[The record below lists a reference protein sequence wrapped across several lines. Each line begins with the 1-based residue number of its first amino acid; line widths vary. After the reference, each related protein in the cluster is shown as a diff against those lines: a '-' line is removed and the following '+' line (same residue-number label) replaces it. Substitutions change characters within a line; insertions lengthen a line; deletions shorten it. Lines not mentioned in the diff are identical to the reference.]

1 MLCKIFGHK
10 WQKEKSVRV
19 VENDPFLIVFEVG
32 AVCKRCGDE
41 RMVTVSKP
49 LKIEQKY
56 RI

>member
-19 VENDPFLIVFEVG
+19 IENDPFLIVFEVG